1 VTRSFFLDLVLN
13 PVRARMMRSAGDWPW
28 SSYRTIVREVP
39 APEWLQ
45 ARGILAASG
54 ETADGAVPHYARFV
68 ADGKGQFAPWERLK
82 HQVFLGSDAF
92 VEAMRRKIPADRDLR
107 EVPPQAK
114 ARPLAKPLSA
124 YARKHPQREDQAI
137 AAAYASGGYTMP
149 DIGDYFGLHHS
160 HVSKI
165 VRAGNHFRSRAKGKP
180 PVLFSAARMMPR
192 RIT

>member
-1 VTRSFFLDLVLN
+1 
-13 PVRARMMRSAGDWPW
+13 MMRNAGDWPW
-28 SSYRTIVREVP
+28 SSYRTIVGEVP

-114 ARPLAKPLSA
+114 ARPLAKPFA
-124 YARKHPQREDQAI
+124 EYARKDRHRDHGLG
-137 AAAYASGGYTMP
+137 AACASGGCTIQ
-149 DIGDYFGLHHS
+149 DIGEHFGLHYLR
-160 HVSKI
+160 VSKI
-165 VRAGNHFRSRAKGKP
+165 VRGGNHCSSRAKGK
-180 PVLFSAARMMPR
+180 
-192 RIT
+192 T